1 MKKRLWTRT
10 EPKAVWCVT
19 DLIDHMIAES
29 VKLYKGTDME
39 DKFMMFHNA
48 LLA

>member
-19 DLIDHMIAES
+19 DLIDHTES
-29 VKLYKGTDME
+29 VNLYKGTDME